1 MKTIDISWVNLLFG
15 YLLLVVPILFMWYY
29 RTGLVKDMLISSFR
43 MGLQLFL
50 VGMYLQY
57 LFIFNNLWINLAWVI
72 LMIFIATIA
81 VTKRSG
87 LKFRMFSL
95 PIIAG
100 LFTAIC
106 FTDAIF
112 LGLIIR
118 LDNFFDARYFI
129 PITGMIIGNCMERNI
144 IAMNSYY
151 NNLVQNQSQYNY
163 SLAAG
168 ASRKE
173 ALRPFM
179 NKALKDAFNP
189 LIAQMAVIGLISLP
203 GTMTGQILGGSDPS
217 VAIKYQIL
225 IMLCIFVATI
235 ITVVTTIYFA
245 NKFAFD
251 GYDNIKVRSLK
262 KA

>member
-1 MKTIDISWVNLLFG
+1 
-15 YLLLVVPILFMWYY
+15 
-29 RTGLVKDMLISSFR
+29 
-43 MGLQLFL
+43 
-50 VGMYLQY
+50 
-57 LFIFNNLWINLAWVI
+57 
-72 LMIFIATIA
+72 
-81 VTKRSG
+81 
-87 LKFRMFSL
+87 
-95 PIIAG
+95 
-100 LFTAIC
+100 
-106 FTDAIF
+106 
-112 LGLIIR
+112 
-118 LDNFFDARYFI
+118 
-129 PITGMIIGNCMERNI
+129 MERNI

-151 NNLVQNQSQYNY
+151 NNLIQNQSQYNY

-251 GYDNIKVRSLK
+251 GYDNIKLRLRR
-262 KA
+262 